1 MKKLLLA
8 ALVAVVAVPLAGCAS
23 TTVIEAALGE
33 TFEVP
38 IHRAASL
45 PSENLQ
51 LTFQEVNE
59 DSRCPTGVECVSV
72 GQALYTVRFTHGE
85 TGETVTFVEPGGGGQ
100 ATATFLDYVV
110 TAKLRPYPEQEAD
123 IPPEDYSVSLTVSRP
138 PAVDAAPEEDL
149 AAMYA
154 AVVRRLV
161 MRDNGNGG
169 PALELT
175 NLYLVYVTRDATP
188 IDPMAVPDPHILPA
202 PLRDKITA
210 QLADLADSITW
221 VASLANLPL
230 EGIGATVAGGGAVVS
245 LGNVH
250 PAESG
255 TWRLYAGLY
264 LGNLNGTG
272 RVYILD
278 NADGIW
284 QVTGDTGAV
293 WMS

>member
-1 MKKLLLA
+1 VKKLRLLS
-8 ALVAVVAVPLAGCAS
+8 ALVAVVVVPLAGCAS
-23 TTVIEAALGE
+23 NTAIEASLDE

-45 PSENLQ
+45 PSENLL

-59 DSRCPTGVECVSV
+59 DSRCPSGVECVSP
-72 GQALYTVRFTHGE
+72 GQAVYSVRFTRGG

-110 TAKLRPYPEQEAD
+110 TAKLQPYPDQQAEF
-123 IPPEDYSVSLTVSRP
+123 PPEDYSVSPTVSRP
-138 PAVDAAPEEDL
+138 PVVDAAPEDDL
-149 AAMYA
+149 AAIYA
-154 AVVRRLV
+154 AVIRRLV
-161 MRDNGNGG
+161 TEDNGNGG
-169 PALELT
+169 PAMDVT

-188 IDPMAVPDPHILPA
+188 IEPMAAPDPHVLPA
-202 PLRDKITA
+202 TLRDKITER
-210 QLADLADSITW
+210 LADLSDSINW

-272 RVYILD
+272 RVYILG
-278 NADGIW
+278 NADG
-284 QVTGDTGAV
+284 A
-293 WMS
+293 